1 MVLVGAAHHRALL
14 HGGVAADDV
23 LDHGGEHLEAVVADD
38 HPLDPGIQEHKAVLV
53 QIAHVTGVDPDAAI
67 GVAAEAVRLSVAS
80 EEVEVSEEA
89 EVLAAA
95 ASEEEWAEAAVPAP
109 GSKTRNNQIINFNK
123 KTRNMKKSIIII
135 LAVVAILVIWAVS
148 VYNGLVTMDE
158 NVTGQWANVE
168 TQYQRRADLIPNL
181 VNTVKGYA
189 THEKETLEGVVA
201 ARSQATQIK
210 VDAEDLTPEKLAEYQ
225 KAQGAVTSALG
236 KLLAITENYPD
247 LKANQ
252 NFLELQAQLEGT
264 ENRINVAR
272 KNFNDAA
279 QAYNTNIR
287 RFPKNIFA
295 GMFGFDKKAYF
306 EAEEGSEKAPK
317 VEF

>member
-1 MVLVGAAHHRALL
+1 
-14 HGGVAADDV
+14 
-23 LDHGGEHLEAVVADD
+23 
-38 HPLDPGIQEHKAVLV
+38 
-53 QIAHVTGVDPDAAI
+53 
-67 GVAAEAVRLSVAS
+67 
-80 EEVEVSEEA
+80 
-89 EVLAAA
+89 
-95 ASEEEWAEAAVPAP
+95 
-109 GSKTRNNQIINFNK
+109 
-123 KTRNMKKSIIII
+123 MKKSIIII

-158 NVTGQWANVE
+158 NVTGKWANVE

-264 ENRINVAR
+264 ENRIAVAR
-272 KNFNDAA
+272 TRFNDATR
-279 QAYNTNIR
+279 QYNVTIR
-287 RFPKNIFA
+287 RFPANLIA
-295 GMFGFDKKAYF
+295 GMFGFDQKAYF
-306 EAEEGSEKAPK
+306 AAEEGAQTVPEVK
-317 VEF
+317 F

>member
-1 MVLVGAAHHRALL
+1 
-14 HGGVAADDV
+14 
-23 LDHGGEHLEAVVADD
+23 
-38 HPLDPGIQEHKAVLV
+38 
-53 QIAHVTGVDPDAAI
+53 
-67 GVAAEAVRLSVAS
+67 
-80 EEVEVSEEA
+80 
-89 EVLAAA
+89 
-95 ASEEEWAEAAVPAP
+95 
-109 GSKTRNNQIINFNK
+109 
-123 KTRNMKKSIIII
+123 MKKSIIII
-135 LAVVAILVIWAVS
+135 LAVVAILVIWVVS

-158 NVTGQWANVE
+158 NVSGQWANVE

-189 THEKETLEGVVA
+189 SHEKETLEGVVE
-201 ARSQATQIK
+201 ARSKATQIK
-210 VDAEDLTPEKLAEYQ
+210 VDAEGLTPEKLAEYQ

-279 QAYNTNIR
+279 QSYNTNIRRFPKNIFAGMFGFDKKAYKATQIKVDAEGLTPEKLAEYQKAQGAVTSALGKLLAITENYPDLKANQNFLELQAQLEGTENRINVARKNFNDAAQSYNTNIR